1 MRARLPSASAPGP
14 AGNSRSRCVV
24 MPSSPPSPSRGSGN
38 NFCRCVG
45 ANRSMTMKINRR
57 EFIGTAL
64 GAVAAPFVARGAAA
78 EGFEI
83 GLVADAQYA
92 DVEAKGTRF
101 YRQSISKLGAAVEHF
116 NGRDLAFCIH
126 LGDLIDREW
135 KSFDD
140 ITKPLT
146 SSRHRWH
153 QLLGNHDF
161 EVIDAQKAHVPKR
174 MGMAWRYGSF
184 DHASFRF
191 VVLDTNDVSTYAHA
205 AGTPART
212 AAESELALLQEA
224 KVEQAKPWN
233 GGFGSQQL
241 AWLERTCSEAGEAQR
256 KVIIF
261 AHHPVFPDG
270 AHNVWNANEVLA
282 VLDRHQHVVAWI
294 NGHNHAGAFGERNGV
309 PFLTM
314 HGMVETSDTTAFATA
329 KILSDRIVLHGHGRE
344 PLREMKFR

>member
-1 MRARLPSASAPGP
+1 MKTIPITRRRFLRTTIAAAAGAP
-14 AGNSRSRCVV
+14 
-24 MPSSPPSPSRGSGN
+24 
-38 NFCRCVG
+38 
-45 ANRSMTMKINRR
+45 
-57 EFIGTAL
+57 L
-64 GAVAAPFVARGAAA
+64 LLRGATTA
-78 EGFEI
+78 GFEI

-101 YRQSISKLGAAVEHF
+101 YRQSIPKLSTAVEHF
-116 NGRDLAFCIH
+116 NGRDLAFCVH

-140 ITKPLT
+140 ITKPLVP
-146 SSRHRWH
+146 SRHRWH

-161 EVIDAQKAHVPKR
+161 DVLDTYKTNVPKR

-184 DHASFRF
+184 DDGTFRF

-205 AGTPART
+205 AGTSERT
-212 AAESELALLQEA
+212 AAEAELARHEA
-224 KVEQAKPWN
+224 AKLPQAKPWN
-233 GGFGSQQL
+233 GGLSSKQL
-241 AWLERTCSEAGEAQR
+241 SWLDRTCAEARESKR

-270 AHNVWNANEVLA
+270 AHNAWNSKEILTVI
-282 VLDRHQHVVAWI
+282 DRHPHVVAWI

-314 HGMVETSDTTAFATA
+314 HGMVETRDTTAFATA
-329 KILSDRIVLHGHGRE
+329 RILPDQIVFTGHGRE
-344 PLREMKFR
+344 PSREMVFRKV